1 VVAAVVV
8 QSEKRAA
15 TATAQ
20 AGELA
25 YEGC

>member
-1 VVAAVVV
+1 VVV

-15 TATAQ
+15 AATAR

-25 YEGC
+25 YESC

>member
-1 VVAAVVV
+1 VVV

-15 TATAQ
+15 GATARP
-20 AGELA
+20 GEMA

>member
-8 QSEKRAA
+8 RSEESAA
-15 TATAQ
+15 TAR